1 MSTVPETLARPAP
14 WFRRAYVALMMAVIG
29 RSLVAMSHVDPKVRD
44 ELAPIAPGFVF
55 RMTVLPDGPSF
66 AVERTGGGVF
76 ALVKDDTRRAD
87 LTVIFKHLRHAFL
100 VFSFQEGTARAFAN
114 DRMFVD
120 GQVSVAV
127 RIVRVLDRMEA
138 VILPKLVA
146 RRALKRYPRIA
157 LADKLALAAKAYGVT
172 VLNLLRGR

>member
-1 MSTVPETLARPAP
+1 MSTAPETLARPAP

-29 RSLVAMSHVDPKVRD
+29 RSLVAISRVDAKVRD

-66 AVERTGGGVF
+66 AVERTPDGVF
-76 ALVKDDTRRAD
+76 ALVKDHTQRAD

-138 VILPKLVA
+138 VILPKFIA

-157 LADKLALAAKAYGVT
+157 LADKLALATKAYGVT
-172 VLNLLRGR
+172 ALNLLRGR

>member
-1 MSTVPETLARPAP
+1 MTTSLSPARRAP
-14 WFRRAYVALMMAVIG
+14 WFLRTYVALMMAVIG
-29 RSLVAMSHVDPKVRD
+29 RSLVAISRVDPKVQA
-44 ELAPIAPGFVF
+44 ELAPLPAHFVF

-66 AVERTGGGVF
+66 AVERTPAGVF
-76 ALVKDDTRRAD
+76 ALVQSSARRAD

-120 GQVSVAV
+120 GQIAVAV
-127 RIVRVLDRMEA
+127 RIVRVLERMEA
-138 VILPKLVA
+138 VILPRFLA

-157 LADKLALAAKAYGVT
+157 LAEKLALAAKAYALIA
-172 VLNLLRGR
+172 LNLLRGR

>member
-1 MSTVPETLARPAP
+1 
-14 WFRRAYVALMMAVIG
+14 MMAVIG
-29 RSLVAMSHVDPKVRD
+29 RSLVAMSRVDPTVRA

-66 AVERTGGGVF
+66 AVERTAEGVF
-76 ALVKDDTRRAD
+76 ALVKDRTRRAE

-138 VILPKLVA
+138 VILPKFVA

-157 LADKLALAAKAYGVT
+157 LADKLALATKAYGVT
-172 VLNLLRGR
+172 ALNLLRGR